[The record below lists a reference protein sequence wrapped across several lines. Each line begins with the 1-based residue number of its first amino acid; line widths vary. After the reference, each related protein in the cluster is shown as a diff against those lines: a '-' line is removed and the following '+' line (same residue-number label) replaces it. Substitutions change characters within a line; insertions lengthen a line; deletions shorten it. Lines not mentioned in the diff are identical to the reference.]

1 MKKRGLFIQ
10 RTDGKNGSLKGRQN
24 RNDLRAK
31 RKTLI
36 EQCHQK
42 QGRPEF

>member
-31 RKTLI
+31 RK
-36 EQCHQK
+36 CHQK